1 MLGLTLRP
9 EFRSKR
15 ISGTM
20 IELSNAQKTGATQRP
35 AAEFLEIS
43 YPTSDLLAAVEA
55 IGPKND
61 RPVVF
66 IGERGQGKSHLM
78 AVLYHALT
86 DQTAMQAW
94 LNTWSS
100 RLQYPKMATLPLR
113 QGMHVITESL
123 VHQNYK
129 FLWDLLLERHPH
141 GAYIRGKW
149 EGQGAGKT
157 DILSYDLT
165 LELLQKQSTALILD
179 EYQTWFDG
187 LTNTKQYPW
196 KQWAFNFIQI
206 LSEIAKSH
214 PELLLL
220 VVSVRNGNTD
230 AYQQIHRVDPA
241 RIDFK
246 GPYARRD
253 RQRLLLHRLFEN
265 RLQISPASIES
276 LAAAHVSEHLRLS
289 QAPASEHA
297 EIQRTFVDAWP
308 FSPQLL
314 QLLEDQVLVA
324 TSAQET
330 RDLILILANLFKQ
343 RGEKSPV
350 LTAADFPIDDEQNAI
365 GALLDSVSNQHHN
378 VLREKAIRNL
388 EQVREILPPAEVPH
402 LDEIMSALWLRSLAV
417 EKLAGAEPATIQTD
431 ITRGVALDDNAF
443 QVELLNI
450 ADNSFNIHE
459 VNARFVFLE
468 PENRRAKLMS
478 FARNDKLFKDGE
490 DLTQLAL
497 ETRYVIGGAGDA
509 PNKFRVIVLRGD
521 WLKKPWEEL
530 DLTEHPDQWDGRIP
544 ILVLPEEPEELH
556 SRLGEWLKTNVPRL
570 RNTLR
575 FLIPKAGSENAFLDR
590 NLIILA
596 RAIVKADEWKKED
609 NEYVKLHSKYQTDLR
624 AILKIRFDRYAI
636 LDTWNFQEPKK
647 CRFHI
652 ENHGAQGGRI
662 PEAIDESVRQNLFVP
677 EEFEDLVMAHAKNSE
692 TVHKLILELREPRPN
707 QAACIPWLGDV
718 EAKERLVRVC
728 AKGKI
733 AINIR
738 GFEFLQAK
746 PGEESDQAYNRMK
759 SKLPSG
765 KHLEETWILLPD
777 AVPAAGGYQPPLPTP
792 TQGGATP
799 VQPPTTGSLFPTTP
813 FNDPPD
819 GHEVD
824 DGAEPDPGSIFGGPA
839 PSPLVTCHAPATS
852 ALNLLGKTESWGVG
866 PATSVKNV
874 NLKVSQVTGAQ
885 LQKLLKSLPDGISY
899 ELDLDK
905 ESS

>member
-1 MLGLTLRP
+1 MLGLNLRP

-43 YPTSDLLAAVEA
+43 YPTTDLLSALEA

-86 DQTAMQAW
+86 DQTATQAW
-94 LNTWSS
+94 LNGWAD
-100 RLQYPKMATLPLR
+100 RLQYPKMASLPLR

-129 FLWDLLLERHPH
+129 FLWDLLLERHPQ

-149 EGQGAGKT
+149 EGQGGGKT

-165 LELLQKQSTALILD
+165 LELLQKQPTALILD

-196 KQWAFNFIQI
+196 KNWAYNFIQI

-230 AYQQIHRVDPA
+230 AYQQIHRVDPL

-253 RQRLLLHRLFEN
+253 RQRLLQHRLFEN
-265 RLQISPASIES
+265 RLQISPPSIEALS
-276 LAAAHVSEHLRLS
+276 EVHVTEHLRLS
-289 QAPASEHA
+289 QAPASEHP
-297 EIQRTFVDAWP
+297 EVRKTFQDAWP

-343 RGEKSPV
+343 RGNKSPV

-388 EQVREILPPAEVPH
+388 EQVKEVLASTEVPH

-417 EKLAGAEPATIQTD
+417 EKLAGAEAATIQSD
-431 ITRGVALDDNAF
+431 ITRDAALDDNFF
-443 QVELLNI
+443 QVELRKV

-459 VNARFVFLE
+459 IGARFVFLE
-468 PENRRAKLMS
+468 PENQRAKLMS
-478 FARNDKLFKDGE
+478 FARNDKLFTGGE
-490 DLTQLAL
+490 DLAQLAL

-509 PNKFRVIVLRGD
+509 PNKFHVIVLRGD
-521 WLKKPWEEL
+521 WLKKPWDEL
-530 DLTEHPDQWDGRIP
+530 DPTDHPDQWDDRIP
-544 ILVLPEEPEELH
+544 IIVLPEEPDDFH
-556 SRLGEWLKTNVPRL
+556 ARLGEWLKTHVPRR

-575 FLIPKAGSENAFLDR
+575 FLIPKSGSQNAFLDR
-590 NLIILA
+590 DLIILA
-596 RAIVKADEWKKED
+596 RAIVKAEEWKKED
-609 NEYVKLHSKYQTDLR
+609 SEYGKLHTKYRGELHG
-624 AILKIRFDRYAI
+624 ILKIRFDRYAI
-636 LDTWNFQEPKK
+636 LDTWNYQEPNK
-647 CRFHI
+647 CHFHI

-662 PEAIDESVRQNLFVP
+662 PEAIDESVRQNLFIP
-677 EEFEDLVMAHAKNSE
+677 EDFQDLVMAHAKNSE
-692 TVHKLILELREPRPN
+692 TVAKLILELGEPRPN

-738 GFEFLQAK
+738 GLEFLQVK
-746 PGEESDQAYNRMK
+746 PGEDSDVAYNRMK
-759 SKLPSG
+759 AKIPSG

-777 AVPAAGGYQPPLPTP
+777 AVAVAGGYKPPVPTP
-792 TQGGATP
+792 APDGT
-799 VQPPTTGSLFPTTP
+799 LFPTTP
-813 FNDPPD
+813 FTDPLTGPQPN
-819 GHEVD
+819 G
-824 DGAEPDPGSIFGGPA
+824 GAVPDPGSIFGGPLPA
-839 PSPLVTCHAPATS
+839 PLVNCHAPATS

-874 NLKVSQVTGAQ
+874 NLKVEEVTGAQ

-905 ESS
+905 EST